1 MSRRYD
7 GRTTTFSPEG
17 RLFQVEYAIEAIN
30 NAGSA
35 VGILAKTGII
45 IAAEK
50 KVVSKLLAPTKNS
63 GKTLRLDDHLIC
75 AVAGL
80 TADADILINYARLS
94 AQRYEL
100 TYQQKQ
106 PCEQLVQ
113 SICTYKQ
120 AYTQFGGQRPFG
132 VSFLY
137 AGWDRHHGLQLYHS
151 DPSGNYGGW
160 KATAI
165 GANNRAAKSLLKN
178 EYKEGCSIE
187 EALLL
192 AIKVMGKTM
201 DISVPSVDKVELTVL
216 SQDESGKITQ
226 RRLSKEETEKLVKDA
241 ELTNAQADDM

>member
-1 MSRRYD
+1 MRVRCIPLCTVFPVLIGIFSGEESR
-7 GRTTTFSPEG
+7 
-17 RLFQVEYAIEAIN
+17 IETIGTHKKQREN
-30 NAGSA
+30 TA
-35 VGILAKTGII
+35 VGRSLDLRSCRYLKTYNE
-45 IAAEK
+45 AY
-50 KVVSKLLAPTKNS
+50 
-63 GKTLRLDDHLIC
+63 LIWF
-75 AVAGL
+75 ATGL